1 MSRLQDRVAVI
12 TGAGRGI
19 GREIALLMA
28 SQGAKIVV
36 NDLGANTDGTGSTMI
51 ADDVVAEIKAAGGE
65 AVSNTD
71 SVADVAGGERL
82 IQTAIDAFGGMDIL
96 VNNATMIHP
105 ELINPRPFW
114 EKPLDAVGILEVGLR
129 SAYVASWH
137 AARIMVPQGS
147 GLIAFGSSFGANCY
161 MHGPGYGA
169 QKAGIDKFAHDMQ
182 HDFTG
187 SGVNAVSIWMGPL
200 RTERALMAAE
210 VHPEQY
216 AEIMKVA
223 ENPEYTGHLLH
234 ALAFGNVI
242 DKYAGQT
249 LIGAELGLDLGI
261 DDAGEYR
268 VSHREML

>member
-1 MSRLQDRVAVI
+1 VQEVFDQIEAESGRL
-12 TGAGRGI
+12 
-19 GREIALLMA
+19 
-28 SQGAKIVV
+28 
-36 NDLGANTDGTGSTMI
+36 DL
-51 ADDVVAEIKAAGGE
+51 
-65 AVSNTD
+65 
-71 SVADVAGGERL
+71 
-82 IQTAIDAFGGMDIL
+82 L

-105 ELINPRPFW
+105 ELITPRPFW

-187 SGVNAVSIWMGPL
+187 SGVNTVSIWMGPL

-216 AEIMKVA
+216 EEIMKVA

-234 ALAFGNVI
+234 ALAFDNVI

-249 LIGAELGLDLGI
+249 LIGAELGLELGI

-268 VSHREML
+268 VSHREMLGGPPERSPAVIY